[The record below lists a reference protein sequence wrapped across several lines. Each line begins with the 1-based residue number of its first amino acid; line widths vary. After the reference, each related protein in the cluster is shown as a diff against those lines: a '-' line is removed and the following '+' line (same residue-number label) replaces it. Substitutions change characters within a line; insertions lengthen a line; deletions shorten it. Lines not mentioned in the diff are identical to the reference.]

1 MAKCEHGN
9 EINQCGF
16 CRRNRTIEQFGGHH
30 NGDVTTSKEKKKL
43 TKLYLEE
50 AMEEHPPKERDAKE
64 EEIMIEYVKKSFTV
78 TPEETKEDNE

>member
-9 EINQCGF
+9 DINQCSF

-30 NGDVTTSKEKKKL
+30 SGDVTISKEKKKL

-50 AMEEHPPKERDAKE
+50 AMEENPPKERDERE

-78 TPEETKEDNE
+78 VPEETKEKDE